1 VSTSRKHV
9 RGQGTV
15 FQRGD
20 VWHVCYSVNGK
31 TFRESA
37 RTEVRDE
44 ALAYLQRKLGRV
56 ASGETLPPD
65 RVKIKDLL
73 RLVES
78 DYELKERASL
88 YIAKLKINR
97 YLLPAFGEVK
107 PTKLTSS
114 HVHSYIRQRQRDG
127 AKPATINRELS
138 LVHRGFTLGY
148 EAEPP
153 MVARVPKLIKLQE
166 NNTRTGFLQPSAY
179 RKLLIELPAPLRI
192 LFVFGYH
199 LGMRKG
205 ELLKI
210 RKDQID
216 RKAKLIGLEG
226 KQTKNRNPR
235 TAPIYGDMEAFLD
248 LQPENDSPYL
258 FTWLDHDRIKDFRN
272 SWQNACTRAGVPNLL
287 FHDLR
292 RTAVRN
298 MRRAGIDPQRIK
310 RIIGHKSDSMFE
322 RYNIIDEEDI
332 RDAGRKVE
340 RFLRKQHEIGKLEP
354 KETVQ

>member
-1 VSTSRKHV
+1 MRKHV

-15 FQRGD
+15 FQRGRL
-20 VWHVCYSVNGK
+20 WYVCYSINGR

-37 RTEVRDE
+37 NTEVREE
-44 ALAYLQRKLGRV
+44 ADAYLRLKLGKA
-56 ASGETLPPD
+56 ASGETVAPD
-65 RVKIKDLL
+65 RAKIKDLL
-73 RLVES
+73 RLVEN
-78 DYELKERASL
+78 DYEVKERASL

-97 YLLPAFGEVK
+97 YLLPFFGELK
-107 PTKLTSS
+107 ASKFTTA
-114 HVHSYIRQRQRDG
+114 HVYSYIRERQRQG
-127 AKPATINRELS
+127 AKPATINRELA
-138 LVHRGFTLGY
+138 LVHRSFSLGH
-148 EAEPP
+148 EAEPQL
-153 MVARVPKLIKLQE
+153 VTRVPKLTKLQE
-166 NNTRTGFLQPSAY
+166 NNTRTGFLQPTAY

-210 RKDQID
+210 RKNQID
-216 RKAKLIGLEG
+216 RNAKLIWLEG
-226 KQTKNRNPR
+226 KQTKNRSPR

-248 LQPENDSPYL
+248 MQPENDSPYL
-258 FTWLDHDRIKDFRN
+258 FTWLNGDRIKDFRD
-272 SWQNACTRAGVPNLL
+272 SWEQGCKRAGVPNLL

-322 RYNIIDEEDI
+322 RYNIVDEEDI
-332 RDAGRKVE
+332 RDAGRMAE
-340 RFLRKQHEIGKLEP
+340 RFLREQHEIAEREP
-354 KETVQ
+354 KERVQ